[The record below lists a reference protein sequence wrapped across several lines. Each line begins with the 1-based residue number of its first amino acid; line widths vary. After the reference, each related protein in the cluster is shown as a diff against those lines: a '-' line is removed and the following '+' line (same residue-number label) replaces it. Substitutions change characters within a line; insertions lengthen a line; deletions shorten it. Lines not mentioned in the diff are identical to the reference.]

1 MPGLS
6 TTEYALVISF
16 LFVFAVFFALMAQ
29 VLGALFVSITG
40 WA

>member
-1 MPGLS
+1 MAGLS

-29 VLGALFVSITG
+29 TFGTLFASLTG